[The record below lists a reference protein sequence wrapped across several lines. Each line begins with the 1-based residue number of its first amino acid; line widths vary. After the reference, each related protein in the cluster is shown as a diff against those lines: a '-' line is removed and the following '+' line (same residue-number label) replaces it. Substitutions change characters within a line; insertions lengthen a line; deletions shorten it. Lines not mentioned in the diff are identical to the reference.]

1 MAASLS
7 DRTQAR
13 LASGGVST
21 IAPEQGL
28 QVLKQ
33 LLGQTMAQVGV
44 LPFEWSVFTKQLS
57 SGRQLPLFSEL
68 VRQASPQEEVKQ
80 PSAQQH
86 QLIQRLKEVP
96 ASERQKLLMTYL
108 QGKVAKVL
116 GLSNATLDTEKSLHD
131 MGLDSLMAVELTSI
145 LRAEL
150 QVELPIR
157 ALIEDPSIDSIATL
171 LINQLMPES
180 ANAQAKADVAANVLD
195 LNAEAVLDPAIS
207 PDNAHIKAVDEPT
220 SILLTGATGFLGAF
234 LIQELLDQTTANIYC
249 LVRSPDIESAKA
261 RLQNNLESYDLWK
274 EDYQPRIIPVLGDLG
289 QPKLG
294 LSTEQFEEMA
304 SQIDAIYHNGALLNY
319 VYPYSKFK
327 PINVLGTEEVLRLAC
342 TTKVKPVHHISSVAV
357 FESSA
362 YYGKLVTESDDIDR
376 SEGIYLGYSQSKW
389 VSERLVK
396 IAGDRGLPITIHR
409 PPLVSGHSQTGL
421 WNTDGFLC
429 RMIKGCIHLGS
440 IMTDLDLMLDLSP
453 VDYNS
458 RAIVYLSRQKES
470 LGKVFHLQNPHLLH
484 WSDLVDF
491 ICSMGY
497 PMERVSYEEWQVR
510 LSKARENPLYPLVPF
525 FSHKWS
531 DDQLTYIELNEQG
544 RRPLISCEE
553 TLSALAETSIVC
565 PPLDSKLLGTYFSY
579 FIRSAFLEAPKVRV

>member
-1 MAASLS
+1 MA
-7 DRTQAR
+7 
-13 LASGGVST
+13 
-21 IAPEQGL
+21 
-28 QVLKQ
+28 
-33 LLGQTMAQVGV
+33 
-44 LPFEWSVFTKQLS
+44 
-57 SGRQLPLFSEL
+57 
-68 VRQASPQEEVKQ
+68 
-80 PSAQQH
+80 
-86 QLIQRLKEVP
+86 
-96 ASERQKLLMTYL
+96 
-108 QGKVAKVL
+108 
-116 GLSNATLDTEKSLHD
+116 N
-131 MGLDSLMAVELTSI
+131 
-145 LRAEL
+145 
-150 QVELPIR
+150 
-157 ALIEDPSIDSIATL
+157 
-171 LINQLMPES
+171 
-180 ANAQAKADVAANVLD
+180 
-195 LNAEAVLDPAIS
+195 
-207 PDNAHIKAVDEPT
+207 
-220 SILLTGATGFLGAF
+220 
-234 LIQELLDQTTANIYC
+234 
-249 LVRSPDIESAKA
+249 
-261 RLQNNLESYDLWK
+261 
-274 EDYQPRIIPVLGDLG
+274 
-289 QPKLG
+289 
-294 LSTEQFEEMA
+294 
-304 SQIDAIYHNGALLNY
+304 QIDAIYHNGALLNY

-553 TLSALAETSIVC
+553 TLTALAETSIVC

>member
-33 LLGQTMAQVGV
+33 LLGQTVAQVGV

-57 SGRQLPLFSEL
+57 SGRQLPLFSQL
-68 VRQASPQEEVKQ
+68 VSEASPQEEVKQ

-234 LIQELLDQTTANIYC
+234 LIQELLDQTTADIYC